1 MCFMKMPKMS
11 APPVAPPTP
20 APLPPANPPA
30 VGKLQRKSSDEMTNR
45 SGSYRR
51 GKQALTI
58 PVGGVGSTGTGVG
71 Y

>member
-1 MCFMKMPKMS
+1 MCFVKMPKMS
-11 APPVAPPTP
+11 APPVAPPPP

-30 VGKLQRKSSDEMTNR
+30 IGKLQRKPDEMANR

-58 PVGGVGSTGTGVG
+58 PVGGVGSAGTGVG

>member
-1 MCFMKMPKMS
+1 MCFRIKMPKMA
-11 APPVAPPTP
+11 APPVAPPIP

-30 VGKLQRKSSDEMTNR
+30 VGKLQRKSDEMRNR
-45 SGSYRR
+45 TMGYRR